1 MATFQVQ
8 IEDMIGVV
16 ETTAGS
22 GSSDTTALSSF
33 LTDGAKEVINM
44 MPSSM
49 LITCATEQT
58 FTPKAVG
65 SEDETLNTTKIFN
78 VRRNDGTIDQPCRLI
93 MSSMKGRASDPL
105 EMDFASETDPVYYLE
120 NNKINILPS
129 ASTAVGKYSEVQF
142 PSVAHGD
149 SPIST
154 FPDAR
159 FLNEPTTPRLSRGVA
174 EKSAHN
180 TVNQMGQYR
189 PIDGPLFSKEQTHFT
204 GISAPFEPPKNPE
217 LEINTSTLSVDESAQ
232 KVLNYILPKIKNRQ
246 L

>member
-44 MPSSM
+44 MNPSM

-65 SEDETLNTTKIFN
+65 SEDETLNTTKVFN

-129 ASTAVGKYSEVQF
+129 ASTSVGKYSEVQF
-142 PSVAHGD
+142 PSVTHSD
-149 SPIST
+149 SAISN
-154 FPDAR
+154 FPDEAEYVVVLYATMKGAER
-159 FLNEPTTPRLSRGVA
+159 IVANYLDDEDIELAGSRAQQYNWAV
-174 EKSAHN
+174 
-180 TVNQMGQYR
+180 GQYNKAVQGLMR
-189 PIDGPLFSKEQTHFT
+189 
-204 GISAPFEPPKNPE
+204 
-217 LEINTSTLSVDESAQ
+217 
-232 KVLNYILPKIKNRQ
+232 
-246 L
+246 

>member
-149 SPIST
+149 SSIST
-154 FPDAR
+154 FPDEAEYVVVLYAVMKGAER
-159 FLNEPTTPRLSRGVA
+159 IVANYLDDEDIELAGSRAQQYNWAV
-174 EKSAHN
+174 
-180 TVNQMGQYR
+180 GQYNKAIQGLMR
-189 PIDGPLFSKEQTHFT
+189 
-204 GISAPFEPPKNPE
+204 
-217 LEINTSTLSVDESAQ
+217 
-232 KVLNYILPKIKNRQ
+232 
-246 L
+246 

>member
-44 MPSSM
+44 MNPSM

-65 SEDETLNTTKIFN
+65 SEDETLNTTKVFN

-129 ASTAVGKYSEVQF
+129 ASTSVGKYSEVQF
-142 PSVAHGD
+142 PSITHSD
-149 SPIST
+149 SAISN
-154 FPDAR
+154 FPDEAEYVVVLYATMKGAER
-159 FLNEPTTPRLSRGVA
+159 IVANYLDDEDIELAGSRAQQYNWAV
-174 EKSAHN
+174 
-180 TVNQMGQYR
+180 GQYNKAVQGLMR
-189 PIDGPLFSKEQTHFT
+189 
-204 GISAPFEPPKNPE
+204 
-217 LEINTSTLSVDESAQ
+217 
-232 KVLNYILPKIKNRQ
+232 
-246 L
+246 

>member
-44 MPSSM
+44 MNPSM

-149 SPIST
+149 SSIST
-154 FPDAR
+154 FPDEAEYVVVLYAVMKGAERIVANYLDDEDIELAGAR
-159 FLNEPTTPRLSRGVA
+159 AQQYNWAV
-174 EKSAHN
+174 
-180 TVNQMGQYR
+180 GQYNKAIQGLMR
-189 PIDGPLFSKEQTHFT
+189 
-204 GISAPFEPPKNPE
+204 
-217 LEINTSTLSVDESAQ
+217 
-232 KVLNYILPKIKNRQ
+232 
-246 L
+246 